1 MHDLSIIIFLSSSRH
16 SLFLKRL
23 YDIINEIMQKCM
35 FVFHGWKSDKK
46 LEGLYAE
53 YSCRKNESDLPN

>member
-1 MHDLSIIIFLSSSRH
+1 
-16 SLFLKRL
+16 
-23 YDIINEIMQKCM
+23 MQKCM